1 MLGMRDLWGVL
12 RHRDFRLLWLAQSSS
27 VIGDPIV
34 TVALALFVIDLTGS
48 PTDLGFVLAAGT
60 LPLVG
65 FLLIGGV
72 WADRLPR
79 HRVMIATDLARFALH
94 ALLAVLIIS
103 GEVRIWQV
111 VVIEMLFGT
120 AEAFFRPAAT
130 GLLPQT
136 VPEAE
141 IQEANAVTT
150 TFSNI
155 AEFAGPALG
164 TALVLG
170 VGAGTAF
177 ALDAASFLLS
187 AAFVIRVRPRRRATP
202 GPAAQRSS
210 VWAEIREGFEEVRS
224 RSWVWATLLAF
235 CVAVFAAFAPW
246 AVLGPSLAREH
257 YGGIGV
263 YGVVGAA
270 LGAGTIAGSLVGIR
284 WRPRHPMRLAMLA
297 ILLWPAATILYAVG
311 VALAV
316 VIPSFVIAGTGIAL
330 FDVWWLTALAERIPP
345 DRLSRV
351 TSYDWMVSL
360 GLVPFGYILA
370 GPLADAVGARE
381 VLLGGATLAFV
392 ALGLGLL
399 PAQTRMLER
408 IDGKGADGGAA
419 GPGTG
424 EAAPLSA

>member
-1 MLGMRDLWGVL
+1 MAPVRHLFGVL

-27 VIGDPIV
+27 VIGDRIV

-141 IQEANAVTT
+141 IQEANALTT
-150 TFSNI
+150 MFGNV
-155 AEFAGPALG
+155 AEFIGPALA

-170 VGAGTAF
+170 IGAGTAF
-177 ALDAASFLLS
+177 AVDAGT
-187 AAFVIRVRPRRRATP
+187 FVISALFLSGVRPRPRGARPVPAERRT
-202 GPAAQRSS
+202 
-210 VWAEIREGFEEVRS
+210 VWREVREGFHEVRS
-224 RSWVWATLLAF
+224 RVWVWVTLAAF
-235 CVAVFAAFAPW
+235 CAAVFLALAPW
-246 AVLGPSLAREH
+246 AVLGPSVARAQ
-257 YGGIGV
+257 YGSVGI
-263 YGVVGAA
+263 YGLVAAA
-270 LGAGTIAGSLVGIR
+270 LGAGTIAGSLIGIR
-284 WRPRHPMRLAMLA
+284 WRPRYPMRLGMLFVLVWPVA
-297 ILLWPAATILYAVG
+297 IMLFAVG
-311 VALAV
+311 VSLFV
-316 VIPSFVIAGTGIAL
+316 VVPAIVSAGTGFAL

-345 DRLSRV
+345 DKLSRV

-360 GLVPFGYILA
+360 GLLPIGYLLA
-370 GPLADAVGARE
+370 GPLAGAFGASE
-381 VLLGGATLAFV
+381 VLLIGA
-392 ALGLGLL
+392 ALGLLALAMGSL

-408 IDGKGADGGAA
+408 VREEGVPPSVSEPH
-419 GPGTG
+419 PGVPV
-424 EAAPLSA
+424 A